1 MAKFFKKNMNKD
13 SANPSGYKTIL
24 DSLLLG
30 GSEKNKGPLKGCKI
44 FAFILAVMMSLVFIH
59 PAHAQQYDLLI
70 KGGQVIDAKNGIN
83 SVMDVAV
90 KDGLVALAGEEIPA
104 SESKRVV
111 DATGLYVTPGLID
124 MHAHVFVGSGHRTFA
139 DGFYS
144 ISPDDFTFRSG
155 VTTIVDGGT
164 SGWRNFSR
172 FKEQVIDES
181 RTRILAFLNIAGSG
195 MTGYPYEQELG
206 DMDPYTTS
214 LVMQRNPDI
223 IVGTKIGHFHGSQ
236 REPFDRAMEA
246 AASMNKPLLVEC
258 HLPEIPLE
266 ELLSKMRPGDMIT
279 HTYNKVSDRESIIDG
294 QGNIRSYV
302 WEAREK
308 GVLFDVGHGGAG
320 FHYSE
325 ALPALEQGFIPDSF
339 GTDFHRFSMNA
350 GMKDMLNVLSKFLN
364 LGMDLEDI
372 VTRATWNSAK
382 SIKRE
387 DLGHLSEGAVA
398 DIAVLR
404 LREGDFGFLDAHGYR
419 INGVQ
424 KLETELTIRAGQVVW
439 DLNGIAAPIC
449 NDK

>member
-1 MAKFFKKNMNKD
+1 MVNFYKKNMNKGFEK
-13 SANPSGYKTIL
+13 PSGYKTVL
-24 DSLLLG
+24 DRLLMG
-30 GSEKNKGPLKGCKI
+30 RSGNNKIPQKVSKI
-44 FAFILAVMMSLVFIH
+44 FAFIVVMMLSLVSIP
-59 PAHAQQYDLLI
+59 PAQAQQYNILI
-70 KGGQVIDAKNGIN
+70 KGGQVIAPKNGIN
-83 SVMDVAV
+83 SEMDVAV
-90 KDGLVALAGEEIPA
+90 KDGLVALVGDEIPA
-104 SESKRVV
+104 SDSEKVV
-111 DATGLYVTPGLID
+111 DATGFYVTPGLID
-124 MHAHVFVGSGHRTFA
+124 MHAHVFVGSGHRRFA

-144 ISPDDFTFRSG
+144 ISPDNFTFRSG

-164 SGWRNFSR
+164 SGWRNFSQ

-195 MTGYPYEQELG
+195 MTGYPYEQDVG

-214 LVMQRNPDI
+214 LVMQRNQDI

-236 REPFDRAMEA
+236 RAPFDRAMEA

-258 HLPEIPLE
+258 HLPELPLE
-266 ELLSKMRPGDMIT
+266 ELLRKMRLGDIIT
-279 HTYNKVSDRESIIDG
+279 HTYNKVSDRESIIDE

-325 ALPALEQGFIPDSF
+325 ALPALEQGFYPDSF

-350 GMKDMLNVLSKFLN
+350 GMKDMLNVMSKFLN

-372 VTRATWNSAK
+372 ITNATWNSAT

-387 DLGHLSEGAVA
+387 DLGHLSKGAVA

-419 INGVQ
+419 IDGTK

-439 DLNGIAAPIC
+439 DLNGIAAPIWT
-449 NDK
+449 D